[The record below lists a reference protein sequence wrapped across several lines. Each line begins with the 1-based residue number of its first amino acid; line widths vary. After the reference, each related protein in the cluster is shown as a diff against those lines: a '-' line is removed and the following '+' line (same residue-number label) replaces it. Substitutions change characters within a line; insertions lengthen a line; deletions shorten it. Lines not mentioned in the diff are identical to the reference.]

1 MKVILLEDI
10 KDLGKKNEVVEVK
23 DSYARN
29 FIIPRGKGVEATGK
43 TLNDLKLRVANDE
56 KNAAARLAEAKDLAG
71 KLASAPIVI
80 PMKVGEGD
88 RTFGAVTTKEIAQ
101 AIEEQLG
108 SKIDKKKIVLA
119 DTIKQL
125 GTYEVG
131 VKLHPEVQAKV
142 AVKVEAES

>member
-108 SKIDKKKIVLA
+108 SKIDKKKIEM
-119 DTIKQL
+119 DGPIKQA
-125 GTYEVG
+125 GET
-131 VKLHPEVQAKV
+131 KV
-142 AVKVEAES
+142 ALKLFQDVSAELKVNVTVQ